1 MIDIVIPN
9 YNGRAFLS
17 VCLKAIRAQSFRDW
31 RVIVVDNG
39 SEDDSSALLQEHFP
53 EVRLVQLAENTG
65 FSVAVNTG
73 IASGDA
79 DLVFL
84 LNNDTE
90 LAPDCL
96 EQLARAARQWPEAG
110 FFAARLVNFH
120 ERHLLDGAGEG
131 FLRGGAGYRLGTMEE
146 DGPAY
151 ALPRPVFGACAG
163 AALYRRQT
171 LQEVGAFDP
180 DFFAYLEDVD
190 WNLRAARLGKIC
202 RYVPEA
208 RVFHIG
214 SATTG
219 SRFNDLTIRL
229 STRNAFFVLARNYSL
244 SLFVRYALV
253 IAAYQFCWLLF
264 VLKKRHFGAYWQG
277 LREALRGWPGMRR
290 KFRQGI
296 GAAEIAPPLL
306 RARLREAERESIH
319 SIMRRRAAA
328 GKGNG
333 LLLLYLRLFC

>member
-65 FSVAVNTG
+65 FSAAVNTG

-131 FLRGGAGYRLGTMEE
+131 FLRSETGYRLG
-146 DGPAY
+146 
-151 ALPRPVFGACAG
+151 
-163 AALYRRQT
+163 
-171 LQEVGAFDP
+171 
-180 DFFAYLEDVD
+180 
-190 WNLRAARLGKIC
+190 
-202 RYVPEA
+202 
-208 RVFHIG
+208 
-214 SATTG
+214 S
-219 SRFNDLTIRL
+219 S
-229 STRNAFFVLARNYSL
+229 SL
-244 SLFVRYALV
+244 SLRSACVRQHSV
-253 IAAYQFCWLLF
+253 
-264 VLKKRHFGAYWQG
+264 
-277 LREALRGWPGMRR
+277 
-290 KFRQGI
+290 RQSL
-296 GAAEIAPPLL
+296 EH
-306 RARLREAERESIH
+306 R
-319 SIMRRRAAA
+319 
-328 GKGNG
+328 N
-333 LLLLYLRLFC
+333 